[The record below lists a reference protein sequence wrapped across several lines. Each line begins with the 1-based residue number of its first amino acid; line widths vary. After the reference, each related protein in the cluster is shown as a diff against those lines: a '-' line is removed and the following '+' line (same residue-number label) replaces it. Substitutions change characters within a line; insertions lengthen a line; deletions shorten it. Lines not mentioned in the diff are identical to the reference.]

1 MVNIG
6 HFRAAAEIW
15 RGRKFNPSVRTW
27 ICPPTRMD
35 QERLKDEALFAV
47 YSAIGA
53 RIEIAGCSLCM
64 GNQARVPDKSF
75 VFSTSTR
82 NFNDRMGDGAQVFL
96 GSAELGAIIAVT
108 GRIPTV
114 EEYLAF
120 YREKIEPKKDVI
132 YRYLQFDE
140 MDEYR

>member
-1 MVNIG
+1 
-6 HFRAAAEIW
+6 
-15 RGRKFNPSVRTW
+15 
-27 ICPPTRMD
+27 MD
-35 QERLKDEALFAV
+35 QEKLKDEAIFAI

-82 NFNDRMGDGAQVFL
+82 NFNDRIGDGAQVFL
-96 GSAELGAIIAVT
+96 GSAELGAIIAVA
-108 GRIPTV
+108 GKIPTPA
-114 EEYLAF
+114 EYLAI
-120 YREKIEPKKDVI
+120 YMEKIEPKKDEI